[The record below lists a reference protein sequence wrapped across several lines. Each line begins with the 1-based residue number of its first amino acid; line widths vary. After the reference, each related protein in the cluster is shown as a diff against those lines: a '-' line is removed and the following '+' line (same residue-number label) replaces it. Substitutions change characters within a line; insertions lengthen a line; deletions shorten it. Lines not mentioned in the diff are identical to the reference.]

1 MPVKSRRLSRAPT
14 CVAAGI
20 AACIAACIAAGAF
33 AFAPARP
40 ALAQSASAQSKS
52 AQSGPASFL
61 AKYKDWEAHKAR
73 VGGGAVCYAAAV
85 PKRSRGKYKRRD
97 ETSLLVSFWPKH
109 RIRGQVEVRAGY
121 RYRGGTVATLKFNN
135 GATFKLRTGN
145 DSAWAADAA
154 EDRKIVRNL
163 SDRARLTVTGRSS
176 RGTLTVDTYS
186 LSGFRAA
193 FARAKSSCGM

>member
-1 MPVKSRRLSRAPT
+1 MNRDNSAAAPARIRRLS
-14 CVAAGI
+14 CV
-20 AACIAACIAAGAF
+20 AACIAAGAF
-33 AFAPARP
+33 AFSQAPST
-40 ALAQSASAQSKS
+40 L
-52 AQSGPASFL
+52 AQSGPKSFL
-61 AKYKDWEAHKAR
+61 AKYKDWEVHKAQ
-73 VGGGAVCYAAAV
+73 VDSGAVCYAAAI

-109 RIRGQVEVRAGY
+109 KVRGQVEVRAGY
-121 RYRGGTVATLKFNN
+121 RYKAGTVATLKFNN
-135 GATFKLRTGN
+135 GATFKLRTSA
-145 DSAWAADAA
+145 DSAWADDAA

-186 LSGFRAA
+186 LNGFRAA

>member
-1 MPVKSRRLSRAPT
+1 MIRDNSAEVPVNIRRLCCAI
-14 CVAAGI
+14 C
-20 AACIAACIAAGAF
+20 CIAAGVSAF
-33 AFAPARP
+33 
-40 ALAQSASAQSKS
+40 ALAQASL
-52 AQSGPASFL
+52 AQSGPKSLL

-73 VGGGAVCYAAAV
+73 VGGAAVCYAAAI
-85 PKRSRGKYKRRD
+85 PKRSRGKYKRRG

-109 RIRGQVEVRAGY
+109 KIRGQIEIRAGY
-121 RYRGGTVATLKFNN
+121 RYRARTVATLKFNN
-135 GATFKLRTGN
+135 GATFKLRTDA
-145 DSAWAADAA
+145 DSAWADDTA